1 MRQFKSRIEK
11 ICNDDEKMAYQE
23 QFTTGE
29 AHRIVTGYSFL
40 PSDVGC
46 KAAIKQLSRRY
57 GNAEVI
63 ANSYVQQ
70 VLQWPSI
77 KAEDPKSIYAFSIIL
92 KECQAATR
100 CIRTMNILE
109 HTENLRQILKKL
121 PVYRH
126 DRWRRTVQEL
136 HKNGKVVKFSNLVD
150 FVELEAMKLNDPV
163 WGRNALSCLQKREQK
178 YSKVMTAATDASEGL
193 QCWGCDGPHRI
204 KECPKLKESNLTERR
219 SLVYQ
224 VVRCTRHFTIT
235 TRFFL
240 HRRNTRL
247 LSVILNWNK
256 SIVHFPAVTY
266 PSYRV
271 LSPSTISAFPTIYKK
286 YWTVSASENICN
298 KIDREKEAISA
309 EFQETAL
316 KNRREIKLKEKD
328 IGYHSYLHDQTR

>member
-1 MRQFKSRIEK
+1 
-11 ICNDDEKMAYQE
+11 MAYQE

-219 SLVYQ
+219 SLVRAKRKSSGFINHDMKINDRNSSQFVLIHCISVFKDRYHHKSSHSPLETECVPSCQMHEAFYNNHQ
-224 VVRCTRHFTIT
+224 V
-235 TRFFL
+235 
-240 HRRNTRL
+240 L
-247 LSVILNWNK
+247 L
-256 SIVHFPAVTY
+256 
-266 PSYRV
+266 
-271 LSPSTISAFPTIYKK
+271 
-286 YWTVSASENICN
+286 ASE
-298 KIDREKEAISA
+298 KHKGMARATAISQSCSA
-309 EFQETAL
+309 CRYSTV
-316 KNRREIKLKEKD
+316 NRLSSLSRIVEKLQSVQNAQDAKAFLVVVQFLAVISK
-328 IGYHSYLHDQTR
+328 ILL